1 MQASR
6 SEAITVGE
14 KYFFTGKPCK
24 RGHLADRY
32 VGNGGCVECL
42 RPKRTALAVISTPG
56 EIVPRSDERLELQRA
71 RVDLEQQ
78 KLVVKAQRAT
88 VELKKLE
95 LQLERRG
102 ERTVATKRKS
112 IVKTQLVDVILF
124 IDPLDFETVAQ
135 LVWLFAVLRN
145 PLLRRDETMTGRELS
160 DMRHVMRCFPG
171 DKTEIVRLTNN
182 MFFARHEPAPGEIKQ
197 KLLATQS
204 ALDADLQSEWPT
216 HDPR

>member
-6 SEAITVGE
+6 SEAITAGE

-24 RGHLADRY
+24 SGHLADRY

-78 KLVVKAQRAT
+78 KITIKAQRAAI
-88 VELKKLE
+88 ELKRLE
-95 LQLERRG
+95 LQLNRQA
-102 ERTVATKRKS
+102 ERTVAAERKS
-112 IVKTQLVDVILF
+112 VVKTQLIDVTLL

-135 LVWLFAVLRN
+135 LVWSFSVIRN
-145 PLLRRDETMTGRELS
+145 PLLRRDETMTGRQIENS
-160 DMRHVMRCFPG
+160 RHVMRCYP
-171 DKTEIVRLTNN
+171 DDHKEIIRLTNE
-182 MFFARHEPAPGEIKQ
+182 MFFRRNAMLPGEIEQ
-197 KLLATQS
+197 KLLAAQS
-204 ALDADLQSEWPT
+204 ALDADAQSNWPE

>member
-6 SEAITVGE
+6 SEAITAGE

-24 RGHLADRY
+24 HGHVADRY

-42 RPKRTALAVISTPG
+42 RPKQTSLAVISTPG

-78 KLVVKAQRAT
+78 KITIKAQRAAI
-88 VELKKLE
+88 ELKRLE
-95 LQLERRG
+95 LRLNRQA
-102 ERTVATKRKS
+102 ERTVAAERKS
-112 IVKTQLVDVILF
+112 VVKTQLIDVTLL

-135 LVWLFAVLRN
+135 LVWSFSVIRN

-160 DMRHVMRCFPG
+160 DLRHVMCCYPE
-171 DKTEIVRLTNN
+171 DKTEIIRLTNE
-182 MFFARHEPAPGEIKQ
+182 MFFRRNAISPGEIEQ
-197 KLLATQS
+197 KLLAAQS
-204 ALDADLQSEWPT
+204 ALDADAQSEWPE